1 MGKGTSTE
9 KATHAENDQ
18 EKKLVKKAC
27 IATVNAF
34 ADREHA
40 KICQILPCLPL
51 DQKLTERNH
60 TALHKICSMQIANQN
75 DRHFVKKIIE
85 LFKKEMNKGKRLNI
99 NMKDRFGFT
108 PLMLSTASQNILA
121 IDFLLDPSHPIPL
134 KVDD

>member
-1 MGKGTSTE
+1 MAKGAPTE
-9 KATHAENDQ
+9 KATKAENDQ

-34 ADREHA
+34 ADREHT
-40 KICQILPCLPL
+40 KIWQIIPCLPL

-60 TALHKICSMQIANQN
+60 TALHKICSMQIANQT
-75 DRHFVKKIIE
+75 DRNFVKKIIE
-85 LFKKEMNKGKRLNI
+85 LFWKEMKKGKRLYI

-108 PLMLSTASQNILA
+108 PLMLSTASQNSLA
-121 IDFLLDPSHPIPL
+121 IDFLLDSQHPNPL